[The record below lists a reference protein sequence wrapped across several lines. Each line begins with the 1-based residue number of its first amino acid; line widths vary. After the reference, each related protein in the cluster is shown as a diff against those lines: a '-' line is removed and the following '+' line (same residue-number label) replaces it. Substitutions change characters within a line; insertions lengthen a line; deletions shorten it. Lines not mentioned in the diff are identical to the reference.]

1 MPDTSDFDVTTP
13 RGAAPRRGNLVA
25 ALLLGLLLVGG
36 FIALWVAYGS
46 APPQQPQADVAANAS
61 NETAQVVR
69 DLQTAI
75 KGLQTT
81 DEKIAGQLQ
90 SVQQTLASTQAET
103 KRLVDQVTALSG
115 KFDALQQSFASAQR
129 QSSPASSEPPPA
141 PAKRRR

>member
-1 MPDTSDFDVTTP
+1 MTVPVDLPPEDI
-13 RGAAPRRGNLVA
+13 RRRRFLSRAFAV
-25 ALLLGLLLVGG
+25 
-36 FIALWVAYGS
+36 I
-46 APPQQPQADVAANAS
+46 
-61 NETAQVVR
+61 
-69 DLQTAI
+69 QTAI

-103 KRLVDQVTALSG
+103 KRLADQVTALSG
-115 KFDALQQSFASAQR
+115 KLDALQQSFASAQR